1 MELSP
6 AAGGGGTIAE
16 CRCPPGT
23 AQSPRDAL
31 CHKIY
36 TRASCPKGQFFAPVP
51 ETSGRSRYYKI
62 HLKLKLSS
70 CSQKVFLES
79 EHCIKSNCPT
89 DFHYC
94 RTIKITIDQSLLIFF
109 FTFNLIFLKAI
120 FENFIIKCIYNS
132 NFQKINIINITN
144 LKIVYFLKLL
154 KL

>member
-62 HLKLKLSS
+62 HLKIKLSN
-70 CSQKVFLES
+70 CSQKYFLKVNIVLRAIVRQS
-79 EHCIKSNCPT
+79 FIIMKQ
-89 DFHYC
+89 
-94 RTIKITIDQSLLIFF
+94 ITIDQLLLTFFSLLI
-109 FTFNLIFLKAI
+109 
-120 FENFIIKCIYNS
+120 
-132 NFQKINIINITN
+132 
-144 LKIVYFLKLL
+144 
-154 KL
+154 

>member
-36 TRASCPKGQFFAPVP
+36 TRASCPKGQFFTPVP

-62 HLKLKLSS
+62 HLKVKLKLFS
-70 CSQKVFLES
+70 KVFLES
-79 EHCIKSNCPT
+79 EHCTESDCPT
-89 DFHYC
+89 DFYYYGI
-94 RTIKITIDQSLLIFF
+94 IKITIDQSFLTFF
-109 FTFNLIFLKAI
+109 LTFNLIFLKAT
-120 FENFIIKCIYNS
+120 FENFIIKCIRNP
-132 NFQKINIINITN
+132 NFQKINITNITN

-154 KL
+154 KF